1 MTSRRVHSTGQPI
14 SWVRGAILTSL
25 RANNKHPTLQTLQTI
40 DAMKRVTIINACA
53 NRKEFK
59 VAELV
64 SASGSTLPFSSFF
77 LSDTFETAVSRLPL
91 IGIHYV
97 SEFVAVLAPSL
108 TWNTLK
114 SKCHHVESDVKPI
127 TTRQCW
133 N

>member
-1 MTSRRVHSTGQPI
+1 
-14 SWVRGAILTSL
+14 
-25 RANNKHPTLQTLQTI
+25 
-40 DAMKRVTIINACA
+40 MKRVTIINACA

-97 SEFVAVLAPSL
+97 SEFVAVLAPFL
-108 TWNTLK
+108 T
-114 SKCHHVESDVKPI
+114 
-127 TTRQCW
+127 
-133 N
+133 